1 MIFWYFHFAEPQKRY
16 YQKMPPV
23 LCNNPYQNI
32 LNWLWNDSWTNY
44 LLMTAELECHS
55 RIELVNETQLR
66 KVQMKRPTYG
76 LCFIHWATTRMRY
89 KHGLKTNHRFGI
101 QLTTYM
107 GGFICTS
114 LSWLSITAVLV
125 PNAVE
130 LEWHLKWLK
139 LSVQMSFH
147 WTSKEIGPE

>member
-1 MIFWYFHFAEPQKRY
+1 MIFWYCHFAEPQKRY

-23 LCNNPYQNI
+23 LSNNPYQNI
-32 LNWLWNDSWTNY
+32 LNWLWNDSWTNC

-55 RIELVNETQLR
+55 RIEMVNETQLG

-76 LCFIHWATTRMRY
+76 LCLIHWATTRMRY

-107 GGFICTS
+107 GGFICTP
-114 LSWLSITAVLV
+114 LSWLSVTRSSSQCSWTRMA
-125 PNAVE
+125 
-130 LEWHLKWLK
+130 
-139 LSVQMSFH
+139 SQMIECYQLRCHFAEPQ
-147 WTSKEIGPE
+147 KR